1 MLTDT
6 GTDAVKVVR
15 LFDTTIGTDTIDT
28 LEGTLDAALVS
39 VVDPDPEAS
48 ELVEPPG
55 ESVET
60 ETGKGGIM
68 GAVVDVPEDCPVLD
82 DPWI

>member
-15 LFDTTIGTDTIDT
+15 LFDTTIGTDTTDT
-28 LEGTLDAALVS
+28 PEGTLDATLVS
-39 VVDPDPEAS
+39 VVDPDPEAW
-48 ELVEPPG
+48 ELVEPLG

-60 ETGKGGIM
+60 ETGRGGII
-68 GAVVDVPEDCPVLD
+68 GAVVDVLEDCPVLD
-82 DPWI
+82 DPWL